1 MTRTTRIR
9 RPGPLLLGTAAMIAA
24 YAGMAS
30 AQEAADRKAYFGE
43 QHVHTSWSFDAYIFG
58 NHITGPADA
67 YKYAKGEP
75 IKHPLGYDVQI
86 TTPLDWMG
94 VTDHS
99 EYAGVVRLSNDP
111 TSPISKLAV
120 AEKLKVKEPSDVQ
133 RLYLWLGVSLIEAK
147 PIEELVVPEISDTVW
162 KANNDAAN
170 AANEPGKFTAF
181 CSYEWTSNPD
191 YRNMHR
197 NVYFKDC
204 AKVPKAPFSSL
215 DSQAPEDLWVWMDKQ
230 RADGNDLLAISHNAN
245 LSGGLMYPTEVDF
258 KGRPIDEAWAE
269 SRNRNERLVEIK
281 QIKGAS
287 ETHPLLSP
295 QDEFANFEILNFL
308 LGDPPGQFI
317 ELGGSYLR
325 QALKDGVAMQQS
337 RGYNPYKTGVV
348 GGSDSHNTAVPYRQE
363 NFFGGHATLDGTMKE
378 RMAGRNFTGMD
389 TRLENPAGL
398 SGVWADEN
406 TRESL
411 FEAMKRRETFAT
423 SGPHMQIRFFG
434 GWNYN
439 PALVERDDW
448 VRAAYAEGVPMGGDL
463 SPPPTATRSG
473 ETAPT
478 FVVWA
483 VKDPSASNL
492 ERIQIVK
499 GWSKDGQSFEKVH
512 DVVWTGDRARDP
524 ITGNVPLIE
533 STVNIAEATYTD
545 TTGAAELAQVWTDP
559 DFDPSLDAFYYA
571 RAIAIPTPR
580 WTTIQ
585 AAQMGIDPPSMV
597 AATVTER
604 AWSSPI
610 WYTPTDEARGAATK
624 GVTTADLE
632 TKGAVALTDAEL
644 TDLLVGKFTWLRNTV
659 TGGVLKAEWSK
670 EGRLLYM
677 NVDTKL
683 PQPSEFG
690 DLREQALL
698 GTPKQLRDPGRQGGH
713 HFRQSR
719 IRLHLLQARR
729 NGRIERP
736 VLRGS
741 AKQRVRVRELRDH
754 RGTTVLRAR
763 GEGPAGARLASNA
776 VAVMRRPKQIVR
788 RLLAAAAVLAMST
801 GGAAAC
807 AICLAAVN
815 VSLGQRIDNADQ
827 VVLVTRSAPDMPP
840 EIAAV
845 LKGDAIAGDPF
856 AAVDGENLPAPGSGQ
871 ALVFVRYGL
880 GQNWSGLGS
889 VGLDQA
895 VWITQFAATPEP
907 PDLSHAGFPHMAW
920 LRRLGLVMRESDN
933 RDPFVSE
940 LVTGELTAR
949 ALFRAAGGGGPTGCA
964 GAVGPDRR

>member
-1 MTRTTRIR
+1 MTRTTRRR

-24 YAGMAS
+24 YAGMVS

-111 TSPISKLAV
+111 SSPISKLSV
-120 AEKLKVKEPSDVQ
+120 ADKLRVKVPSDIQ
-133 RLYLWLGVSLIEAK
+133 RIYLWLGTSLIDAK

-258 KGRPIDEAWAE
+258 KGNPIDEAWAE
-269 SRNRNERLVEIK
+269 SRSRNERLIEIK

-337 RGYNPYKTGVV
+337 RGFNPYKTGVV

-363 NFFGGHATLDGTMKE
+363 NFFGGHAALDGTMLE

-389 TRLENPAGL
+389 TRQENPAGL

-411 FEAMKRRETFAT
+411 FEAMKRKETFAT

-463 SPPPTATRSG
+463 SPPPSVTRSG
-473 ETAPT
+473 QTAPT

-512 DVVWTGDRARDP
+512 DVVWTGDRTRDP

-585 AAQMGIDPPSMV
+585 ARQMGIDPPSMV

-610 WYTPTDEARGAATK
+610 WYTPTDKARSAATK
-624 GVTTADLE
+624 GVTAADLE
-632 TKGAVALTDAEL
+632 AKGAVALTDAEL
-644 TDLLVGKFTWLRNTV
+644 TDLLVGKFTWLRNNV
-659 TGGVLKAEWSK
+659 TGGVFKAEWSK

-698 GTPKQLRDPGRQGGH
+698 GTPSGYEIRDGKAVTTFGNREYAYTFYKLAGTDGSKDPSYVAARSNEFGFANYEIIEAPLFFGLEVKDPQVPASPST
-713 HFRQSR
+713 QS
-719 IRLHLLQARR
+719 Q
-729 NGRIERP
+729 
-736 VLRGS
+736 
-741 AKQRVRVRELRDH
+741 
-754 RGTTVLRAR
+754 
-763 GEGPAGARLASNA
+763 
-776 VAVMRRPKQIVR
+776 
-788 RLLAAAAVLAMST
+788 
-801 GGAAAC
+801 
-807 AICLAAVN
+807 
-815 VSLGQRIDNADQ
+815 
-827 VVLVTRSAPDMPP
+827 
-840 EIAAV
+840 
-845 LKGDAIAGDPF
+845 
-856 AAVDGENLPAPGSGQ
+856 
-871 ALVFVRYGL
+871 
-880 GQNWSGLGS
+880 
-889 VGLDQA
+889 
-895 VWITQFAATPEP
+895 
-907 PDLSHAGFPHMAW
+907 
-920 LRRLGLVMRESDN
+920 
-933 RDPFVSE
+933 
-940 LVTGELTAR
+940 
-949 ALFRAAGGGGPTGCA
+949 
-964 GAVGPDRR
+964 